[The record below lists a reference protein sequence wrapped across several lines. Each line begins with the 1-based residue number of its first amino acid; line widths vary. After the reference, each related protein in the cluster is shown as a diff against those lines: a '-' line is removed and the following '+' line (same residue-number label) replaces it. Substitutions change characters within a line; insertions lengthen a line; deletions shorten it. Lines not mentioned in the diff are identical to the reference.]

1 MIDDRPTKTIIL
13 TFDKKI
19 LKQLKRAAIENKQ
32 TISELVEDI
41 ATEWLKAGGN
51 NTYTNT
57 YTQEKADSQ
66 I

>member
-1 MIDDRPTKTIIL
+1 MRDHTSRVIKIDM
-13 TFDKKI
+13 DKEL
-19 LKQLKRAAIENKQ
+19 LKRLKRAAGENKQ
-32 TISELVEDI
+32 TISGLIEDI